1 MQRKTQSLPY
11 SVSKKQ
17 KTSKTPSDPPHF
29 DASTHAHSEEGMEKS
44 AMEDEEA
51 KIGKG
56 RRLEREEEEE
66 DA

>member
-11 SVSKKQ
+11 SVSKK
-17 KTSKTPSDPPHF
+17 SKRRVRLPLPHF